1 MKKRAMKKWIPKD
14 TIYCGDCKWLKYM
27 ETRILHKNPNAL
39 EIIDKYM
46 PGTTVQKCQHSDI
59 CESDCWTTSQT
70 HCKVEVWRC
79 EYMGLTDYEQDSL
92 LWDGCK
98 ECGVHMPK
106 DW

>member
-14 TIYCGDCKWLKYM
+14 TIYCWNCKWRKYIK
-27 ETRILHKNPNAL
+27 TRFLHKNPTSSINHVL
-39 EIIDKYM
+39 FSPKVSIE
-46 PGTTVQKCQHSDI
+46 KCEYADE
-59 CESDCWTTSQT
+59 CKDECWTNGQTS
-70 HCKVEVWRC
+70 CYVEVWRC
-79 EYMGLTDYEQDSL
+79 EYMGYTDYNQDSL